1 MPLQTYDVEI
11 KAQANSQRA
20 VEAESTAEIG
30 AYKWTTEGAVKG
42 FCRVFRNAVRAL
54 IARIFLY
61 PQSVR
66 FFRELR
72 WQRGGYSPSLWQ
84 IISVAKGGF
93 FV

>member
-42 FCRVFRNAVRAL
+42 FCRVFRNVCER
-54 IARIFLY
+54 
-61 PQSVR
+61 
-66 FFRELR
+66 
-72 WQRGGYSPSLWQ
+72 
-84 IISVAKGGF
+84 
-93 FV
+93 